1 MSTSPKHVIWIT
13 ADHLRYDCIAAHSNP
28 AMHTPNLDRLV
39 EQGVSFDH
47 CYAQNPVCMPSRCSF
62 MTGLYPQ
69 QTGVTANGICLP
81 PDFRPTVAHAFSAGG
96 YQTAQIGKLHFQPHE
111 DNDLDPRPRHD
122 YGFDVLWLAEEPG
135 CYDDAYLIWLRSE
148 YPQHV
153 DDFRVP
159 RSTSPQRWI
168 DEKRVIDAPWEA
180 SFSGWI
186 VQQAERYLQ
195 DRGGRHFVHLGFYA
209 PHHPLNPTAEM
220 FAPYADAD
228 LPLPEWPAEEWADK
242 PEPLASLLQRFT
254 DWDQARFLSYRRH
267 FYAMVTGVDLAI
279 GRLMD
284 YLEHRGELD
293 DTLIVFNGDHGDMC
307 GDHHLIG
314 KHFSFFEEIMRMPCV
329 LHWPAGL
336 GTTGRRVEG
345 LVELV
350 DLLPTL
356 LELSGCPVP
365 EVMMGRSYAAELWT
379 GRPLSTRE
387 DVMAYHEP
395 GFAMLRSERYKYI
408 RYGPGREV
416 LYKLDERPLEVA
428 NHADDNTDA
437 LHEMRER
444 LMQRLLE
451 AGRSRLPRIYLW

>member
-1 MSTSPKHVIWIT
+1 MSTSPKYVIWIT
-13 ADHLRYDCIAAHSNP
+13 ADHMRYDCIAAHSNP

-81 PDFRPTVAHAFSAGG
+81 PDFRPTVAHAFGAGG

-153 DDFRVP
+153 DDFRIP

-168 DEKRVIDAPWEA
+168 DERRVIDAPWEA

-228 LPLPEWPAEEWADK
+228 LPLPKWSEEEWADK
-242 PEPLASLLQRFT
+242 PELLASLLQRFT

-267 FYAMVTGVDLAI
+267 FYAMVTGIDLAI
-279 GRLMD
+279 GRLID

-307 GDHHLIG
+307 GDHQLIG
-314 KHFSFFEEIMRMPCV
+314 KHSSFFEEIMRMPCV

-336 GTTGRRVEG
+336 DTAGRRVEG

-365 EVMMGRSYAAELWT
+365 EVMMGRSYAAELRT

-395 GFAMLRSERYKYI
+395 GFAMLRSEQYKYI

-416 LYKLDERPLEVA
+416 LYELNELPLEVA
-428 NHADDNTDA
+428 NHTDDNTDA